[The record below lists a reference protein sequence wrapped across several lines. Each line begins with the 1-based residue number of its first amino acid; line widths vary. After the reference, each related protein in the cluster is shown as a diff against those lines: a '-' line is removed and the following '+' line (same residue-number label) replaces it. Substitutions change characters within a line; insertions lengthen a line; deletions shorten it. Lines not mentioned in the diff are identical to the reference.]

1 MAGATRIAMSIGA
14 DTQGQALI
22 RPAVVED
29 VRRIEEIVLA
39 AYAPWVERLGVRP
52 QPLSADYAELVAR
65 GQVHVTASGGVPSP
79 GRLDALLV
87 LAEED
92 DHLVIENVAVAPEQ
106 QGAGLGRR
114 LLRFA
119 EEEAA
124 RLRCAELRLYTHER
138 MSSNLTLYE
147 RLGYIEHARKPIE
160 VGSLVHLRKRVKRPP
175 PDQF

>member
-1 MAGATRIAMSIGA
+1 MNLGSDPPSRAV
-14 DTQGQALI
+14 I

-39 AYAPWVERLGVRP
+39 AYTPWVERLGVRP
-52 QPLSADYAELVAR
+52 QPLSADYAEQVAR

-87 LAEED
+87 LATED
-92 DHLVIENVAVAPEQ
+92 DCLVIENVAVAPEQ

-124 RLRCAELRLYTHER
+124 RHRCAELRLYTHEL
-138 MSSNLTLYE
+138 MTSNLTLYE
-147 RLGYIEHARKPIE
+147 RLGYVEHARQPIE
-160 VGSLVHLRKRVKRPP
+160 VGSLVHLRKRVKSPP
-175 PDQF
+175 PVQI